1 MVIFYYFSKTVRVI
15 SSKVILLLIY
25 TVYTT
30 AVNSQIPVQI
40 LISPHFSTPL
50 KFENDKNT
58 LQAFPAFC
66 GYIGIRKTFIRPSQ
80 NYGLQLAAAL
90 GTTAHNYR
98 FLTKKDDFPF
108 LPEDKFNFPTRIFL
122 IPYFQLGA
130 GITHLITFDAIRPIK
145 LNAQVGL
152 RFYASYIGE
161 SGYTYNVTNP
171 PNGQQA
177 QLFKMIEET
186 RTSPRPYFML
196 QLEKKLT
203 RVDSRW
209 NIEAGIELCYL
220 PFEMLYGEFSFF
232 PGTVNSFSGSVSQT
246 GSSFGIFFS
255 FGKNTPAP
263 APQ

>member
-1 MVIFYYFSKTVRVI
+1 M
-15 SSKVILLLIY
+15 LLIFTFY
-25 TVYTT
+25 ST

-50 KFENDKNT
+50 RFENDKNT
-58 LQAFPAFC
+58 LRAFPAFC
-66 GYIGIRKTFIRPSQ
+66 GYIGIRKTFIRPSK
-80 NYGLQLAAAL
+80 NYGWQLAATL
-90 GTTAHNYR
+90 GTTAYNYR
-98 FLTKKDDFPF
+98 FLIKKNDFPF

-130 GITHLITFDAIRPIK
+130 GITHLITFNAIRPIK

-177 QLFKMIEET
+177 QLFKMIQET

-203 RVDSRW
+203 STDSRW
-209 NIEAGIELCYL
+209 NIEAGIEICYL
-220 PFEMLYGEFSFF
+220 PFDMLYGQFTFF

-255 FGKNTPAP
+255 LGKNTPIP